1 MSYDSEQEDEP
12 PLVKEIVIEENLVNL
27 AFQGVR
33 EELIQ
38 DLPAPKRRKVS
49 YKLSYYCMFCLFYKL
64 SCVQMTDT
72 PVSHVLS
79 VILDFYVGFW

>member
-27 AFQGVR
+27 ACQGVR

-38 DLPAPKRRKVS
+38 DLPAPERRKVS
-49 YKLSYYCMFCLFYKL
+49 YQYKLSYYCMFC
-64 SCVQMTDT
+64 Q
-72 PVSHVLS
+72 
-79 VILDFYVGFW
+79 